1 MRILVCTKL
10 DLHGA
15 HFANRLLPALAG
27 HEVPCG
33 WPTRN
38 VRPKATSS
46 HSPNCASSSTSSR
59 WNCCFH

>member
-27 HEVPCG
+27 HEEIGRAHV
-33 WPTRN
+33 
-38 VRPKATSS
+38 
-46 HSPNCASSSTSSR
+46 
-59 WNCCFH
+59 